1 MIVVLMG
8 VTGSGKTT
16 VGRALAKSLGWKYLD
31 ADEFHPAPNVAKM
44 RAGVA
49 LNDAD
54 REPWLKHLART
65 ISDSL
70 QVGDS
75 AVLACSALKQS
86 YRDTLSIGD
95 EVCFVYL
102 NGDRET
108 IAERLQA
115 RSDHYMNPK
124 LLDSQFDT
132 LEEPKDAL
140 EIDATLPV
148 DDIVRKIRTA
158 LEI

>member
-1 MIVVLMG
+1 MIVVVMG

-16 VGRALAKSLGWKYLD
+16 VGRALAQRLGWKYFD
-31 ADEFHPAPNVAKM
+31 ADEFHPATSVAKM
-44 RAGVA
+44 RAGIP

-54 REPWLKHLART
+54 REPWLHDLAHT

-70 QVGDS
+70 QAGDS
-75 AVLACSALKQS
+75 AVLACSALKQE
-86 YRDTLSIGD
+86 YRDTLSIDD

-108 IAERLQA
+108 IAERLRA

-140 EIDATLPV
+140 EIDATLAV
-148 DDIVRKIRTA
+148 DDIVQKIRAA

>member
-16 VGRALAKSLGWKYLD
+16 VGRALAKRLGWKYLD
-31 ADEFHPAPNVAKM
+31 ADEFHPAPNIAKM
-44 RAGVA
+44 RAGVP

-54 REPWLKHLART
+54 RQPWLKYLART
-65 ISDSL
+65 IRDSL
-70 QVGDS
+70 QVGES
-75 AVLACSALKQS
+75 AVLACSALKQA

-95 EVCFVYL
+95 GVCFVYL
-102 NGDRET
+102 HGDRET
-108 IAERLQA
+108 IAERLRA
-115 RSDHYMNPK
+115 RSNHYMNPK

-140 EIDATLPV
+140 KIDAALPV
-148 DDIVRKIRTA
+148 DDIVRQIRAA